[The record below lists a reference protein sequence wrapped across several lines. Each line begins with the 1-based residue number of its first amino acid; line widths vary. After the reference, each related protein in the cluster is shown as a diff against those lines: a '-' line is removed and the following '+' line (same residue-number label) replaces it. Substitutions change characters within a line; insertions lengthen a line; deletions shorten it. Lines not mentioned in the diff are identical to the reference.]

1 MMSMCPT
8 CAACFSGERPVE
20 RSAKEK
26 QNIPSSAETQECPV
40 FILHKI
46 SASMVIYSS
55 SF

>member
-40 FILHKI
+40 FHKI